1 MKKRILS
8 LTLASLIALPF
19 IPVSANTGSNIIAN
33 GSFEQSAEGWELN
46 GVDLIRSKGGANS
59 TGHCAKVT
67 VKENKGGI
75 YFKNPK

>member
-33 GSFEQSAEGWELN
+33 GCFEQSAEGW
-46 GVDLIRSKGGANS
+46 
-59 TGHCAKVT
+59 
-67 VKENKGGI
+67 
-75 YFKNPK
+75 